1 MIIRRT
7 EEELKLEAIFEPYLE
22 KGRLREDAPQAA
34 KEALERYNAI
44 FEEHSKT
51 PTDGVWTVDFRII
64 DRVLRL
70 LAKTMDCSLF

>member
-1 MIIRRT
+1 MLLRRT

-44 FEEHSKT
+44 FEENY
-51 PTDGVWTVDFRII
+51 
-64 DRVLRL
+64 
-70 LAKTMDCSLF
+70 